1 MRLGQPR
8 NFYDEPFLDRA
19 GLRRGDPHWL
29 AERFADPA
37 ARLVPVWRSQNL
49 FRRESL
55 EPVLLPPGTIAVS
68 VEETVLLGIDAAGD
82 GAAYFA
88 VDLSGH
94 EAPPLDLLSESL
106 TASSA
111 AAGEIEFRD
120 LRAVGPLLPREQGAL
135 LAYARAMAYWH
146 ARHRFCGVCGS
157 ATLSAEAGHVR
168 RCTNP
173 ACAASHFPRTDPAV
187 IMLVTDGT
195 RCLLGRQPQ
204 WPAGMH
210 STLAGFV
217 EPGESLEAA
226 VAREV
231 KEETGIEVTDVAY
244 HSSQPWPFPCSI
256 MLGFHARATTTRI
269 EVDPRELQQAAWY
282 ERDWILAHQDDDEF
296 RLPRKDSIARRL
308 IEDWLGR

>member
-1 MRLGQPR
+1 MRRPPR

-29 AERFADPA
+29 AERLAHPA
-37 ARLVPVWRSQNL
+37 TRLVPIWRSQNL
-49 FRRESL
+49 FRRDGM
-55 EPVLLPPGTIAVS
+55 EPILLPSGAIEVAI
-68 VEETVLLGIDAAGD
+68 EEMVLLGIDAGD
-82 GAAYFA
+82 AAYFA

-94 EAPPLDLLSESL
+94 EQPPLDLLLSDA

-135 LAYARAMAYWH
+135 LAYARGMAYWH
-146 ARHRFCGVCGS
+146 ARHRFCGICGS
-157 ATLSAEAGHVR
+157 ATVSAEAGHVR

-173 ACAASHFPRTDPAV
+173 DCAASHFPRTDPAV

-231 KEETGIEVTDVAY
+231 KEETGIEVTDVVY
-244 HSSQPWPFPCSI
+244 HSSQPWPFPGSI
-256 MLGFHARATTTRI
+256 MLGFQARATTTRI
-269 EVDPRELQQAAWY
+269 EVDPRELQKAAWY

-308 IEDWLGR
+308 IEDWLAR